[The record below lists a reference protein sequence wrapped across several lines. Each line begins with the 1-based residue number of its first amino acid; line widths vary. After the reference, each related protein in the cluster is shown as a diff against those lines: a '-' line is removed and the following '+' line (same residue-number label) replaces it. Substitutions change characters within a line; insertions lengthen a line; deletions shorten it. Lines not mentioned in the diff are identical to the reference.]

1 MLYWSRAPPDR
12 FEPNGA
18 WIIQTHEHENGSAA
32 RDLRTGLKTVAEEFV
47 HWGIE

>member
-18 WIIQTHEHENGSAA
+18 WIIQTHENGSAA